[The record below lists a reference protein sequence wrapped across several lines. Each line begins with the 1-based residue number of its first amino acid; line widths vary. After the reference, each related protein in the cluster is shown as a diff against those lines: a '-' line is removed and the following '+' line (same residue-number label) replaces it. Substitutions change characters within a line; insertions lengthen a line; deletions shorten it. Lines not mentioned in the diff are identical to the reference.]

1 MPRIIT
7 HKFIILCTQNLKQT
21 HEVRLHNNQF
31 CNLTSLVLRM
41 QTLLLQTMEEKHQ
54 PQLVLYGIA
63 QKTSFHA
70 RRINFCLPG
79 RKFKIY
85 KI

>member
-1 MPRIIT
+1 MLRIIT
-7 HKFIILCTQNLKQT
+7 QKFIILCTQNLKQT
-21 HEVRLHNNQF
+21 YEVRLHNNQF
-31 CNLTSLVLRM
+31 CNLTSVVLQM

-54 PQLVLYGIA
+54 PQLVLYGITE
-63 QKTSFHA
+63 KSSFHA
-70 RRINFCLPG
+70 RKINFCLPG